1 MTEARAVASQTLHE
15 RYKGRHVRPPFAT
28 SGYVL
33 GPIFYRALGVSLHC
47 FLGVP
52 ADVNG
57 VRPRG
62 VRMVCSLL
70 VMSRGAWLPLHGGER
85 RV

>member
-1 MTEARAVASQTLHE
+1 MYLDLFFT
-15 RYKGRHVRPPFAT
+15 
-28 SGYVL
+28 VL
-33 GPIFYRALGVSLHC
+33 LGVSLRC

-52 ADVNG
+52 GVNG

-70 VMSRGAWLPLHGGER
+70 VKSTLVVLGCLSMVAGGVCEVLR
-85 RV
+85 SLLVVFRSFLRHFAFLRY

>member
-1 MTEARAVASQTLHE
+1 MYLDLFFT
-15 RYKGRHVRPPFAT
+15 
-28 SGYVL
+28 VL
-33 GPIFYRALGVSLHC
+33 LGVSLHC

-52 ADVNG
+52 AGVNG

>member
-1 MTEARAVASQTLHE
+1 ML
-15 RYKGRHVRPPFAT
+15 
-28 SGYVL
+28 
-33 GPIFYRALGVSLHC
+33 LGVSLHC

-52 ADVNG
+52 AGVNG

-70 VMSRGAWLPLHGGER
+70 VMSTLVMLGCLSMVAGG
-85 RV
+85 VC